1 MVRDADTIYK
11 NRVKTDRL
19 QKEYDSDYQKQVKK
33 ELNDTRDA
41 LIFAKRN
48 GQESKIVA
56 LEKDLSYWKNEMS
69 AFDNNVSHKKLK
81 SSVKKYSYENLYDKV
96 KEYIVGKVERNEYV
110 VSKEDITAT
119 FRCRVKDLD
128 KIFMQLNRE
137 GILSQAEH
145 RFMHDSMRN
154 PNEETISSD
163 YGRYSDWASDIY
175 RICDTKLISQSE
187 EDMELE

>member
-110 VSKEDITAT
+110 VSKEDIAAT

-163 YGRYSDWASDIY
+163 YGRYSDWVSDIY

>member
-1 MVRDADTIYK
+1 MIRDSDTIYK
-11 NRVKTDRL
+11 NCAKTGRL
-19 QKEYDSDYQKQVKK
+19 QKEYDSDYQKEVKR
-33 ELNDTRDA
+33 ELNATRDA

-81 SSVKKYSYENLYDKV
+81 LSVKKYSYENLYNKV
-96 KEYIVGKVERNEYV
+96 KEYIVKKAESNEYSI
-110 VSKEDITAT
+110 SKEDVAANI
-119 FRCRVKDLD
+119 RCRVKDLD

-175 RICDTKLISQSE
+175 RICDTKLISRPE

>member
-1 MVRDADTIYK
+1 MIRDADTIYK
-11 NRVKTDRL
+11 NRVKTGRL
-19 QKEYDSDYQKQVKK
+19 QKEYDSDYQKEVKR

-48 GQESKIVA
+48 GQESEIA
-56 LEKDLSYWKNEMS
+56 TLENDLSFWKEQMS

-110 VSKEDITAT
+110 VSKEDIAAT